1 MSACVCVLHTQ
12 CEIVIKHSYNWIH
25 NMLQHE
31 STLRNKIFWSCQLR
45 KSYILW
51 FPWKN
56 HTASACSLW
65 PDCAGDWNK
74 GVKHQAKDQVFR
86 WVPLFHCPLGVWL
99 QELSACMPN
108 ENVIKHTEISVC
120 CFSASAVSDQGL
132 QQWLLFPAL
141 SCMGPLPSENLWA
154 DQKSAGLLGAVHT
167 NVMPKQLWSTL

>member
-1 MSACVCVLHTQ
+1 MCVCVCVCLCLCVCVCLWGSMESGCNYTGMGHGASGR
-12 CEIVIKHSYNWIH
+12 VIA
-25 NMLQHE
+25 E
-31 STLRNKIFWSCQLR
+31 
-45 KSYILW
+45 
-51 FPWKN
+51 KN